1 MLHNLNPL
9 KLPLQGQQLI
19 EASAGTGKTYTLS
32 ALYLRLVLG
41 HQQLFDQG
49 ERILLPPDILV
60 MTFTEAATAELRE
73 RIRLRLQEAKFAFQQ
88 GSSSDPLLS
97 ALLNEFAPENYELCV
112 QKLSL
117 AIEWMDEAAIF
128 TIHGWASRML
138 RQHAFDSLSLFEQT
152 LVEDTHQLKLD
163 ACKRYWRQVYYAL
176 EPDAIR
182 AVQAWVTNPE
192 ALLALINDQKGKPE
206 ESLGSDW
213 LIEPRQALEP
223 WLEWQTQLAG
233 CFKQLQQRW
242 TDEVTALIQS
252 AKASKALKGN
262 SYQEG
267 WIKQLLNWLKTG
279 QNAPSLKQLTSVS
292 TGGFVTSNKG
302 SAPDHPAFDVM
313 ASYVRL
319 VQQEPDYQSALL
331 KHAQIEVNRLYQQA
345 KHQAGLFD
353 FDDLLHQLY
362 QALQG
367 EAGESLAQAIR
378 SQFPVALVDEFQDT
392 DPWQYGC
399 LMPLYQQRED
409 CLLLMIGDPK
419 QAIYRF
425 RGADMDTYL
434 RARKDALHHHTL
446 TQNFR
451 SSEFVIRAV
460 NQLFALAETH
470 PQGAFQFRQGEEN
483 PIAFVEV
490 SAGKQLP
497 GLKVAGQDQAA
508 ITLWAQEAGKCVT
521 KDSYLTVMSAQCAN
535 EIARLLGSADTGFAL
550 EEGLKPLEAKDIAVL
565 VRNRNEAVRIQQA
578 LREKRI
584 PSVYLSDKE
593 SVFSSEEALDVWR
606 WLQAVHEPESIS
618 AIRAA
623 LASRSFAF
631 SLAELD
637 SLRDNESAWDEW
649 VTRFRAWR
657 DTWQQQG
664 VLAMLYRLLHEQGIS
679 HYWQQQVEGERKLT
693 NLLHLAEV
701 LQQASLEREGRTALI
716 RWLASHISQPQVSTA
731 QEHLVRLESDASCI
745 TIITIHKSKGL
756 EYPLV
761 FLPFA
766 MSLGMNKRQV
776 TDEQERE
783 LDWQESIRLLY
794 VALTRASH
802 ALWLGVA
809 GLKSSANSAGFYES
823 ALGYLLSGDR
833 RGDDETLWA
842 EAFQPWLVQADALM
856 DWQPVEAIDVN
867 NELIDEMVSESVSSS
882 IAAQAVLLPKV
893 RHWPYWQLS
902 SYSRLTQQLN
912 AQRIS
917 ASEFRLLED
926 QTLER
931 QAVFDDD
938 SHSDLPLFQIS
949 AIETPWQ
956 SLPAGAGVGDLM
968 HLALEA
974 MLMES
979 PIEDTLF
986 WSSFWQQQLSSHHL
1000 PLTLEMNFHAWLT
1013 TLAAHPIRL
1022 ISSEPNNLDL
1032 GKLCKTQ
1039 RDGGLGEGLHYN
1051 DIQPIELNPS
1061 TNQEIEIGSLNKK
1074 QSALFRPSL
1083 SLNQLKQGVFCC
1095 EMGFTL
1101 PLSQTH
1107 SQAIDDCVSA
1117 MVLAGV
1123 ARPKLSY
1130 QRLGGLLTGFMDLI
1144 FEYDGR
1150 YYVLDYKTNKLMQG
1164 YDDWS
1169 CQQGILS
1176 HRYDVQAM
1184 LYVLALHRYL
1194 STRIANYD
1202 YDRHMGGAIYW
1213 FIRGADPLQPQ
1224 QGVWHCKPS
1233 LAELESLS
1241 HIFSSQSL

>member
-1 MLHNLNPL
+1 MLQNLNPL

-41 HQQLFDQG
+41 HEQLFDQG
-49 ERILLPPDILV
+49 KRILLPPDILV

-97 ALLNEFAPENYELCV
+97 ALLNEFVPENYELCV

-152 LVEDTHQLKLD
+152 LVEDTHQLKLA

-176 EPDAIR
+176 EPNAIR

-213 LIEPRQALEP
+213 VIEPSQALEP
-223 WLEWQTQLAG
+223 WLEWQAQLAG

-302 SAPDHPAFDVM
+302 IAPEHPAFDVM

-345 KHQAGLFD
+345 KQQAGLFD

-399 LMPLYQQRED
+399 LMPLYQQREN

-497 GLKVAGQDQAA
+497 SLKVAGQDQAA
-508 ITLWAQEAGKCVT
+508 ITLWAQEAGKCVS
-521 KDSYLTVMSAQCAN
+521 KDSYLTVMSAKCAN

-565 VRNRNEAVRIQQA
+565 VRNRNEAVTIQQA

-637 SLRDNESAWDEW
+637 SLRENESAWDEW

-664 VLAMLYRLLHEQGIS
+664 VLAMLYRMLHEQGIS

-701 LQQASLEREGRTALI
+701 LQQASLEREGRTSLI

-833 RGDDETLWA
+833 RGDDETQWA
-842 EAFQPWLVQADALM
+842 TAFKPWLAQAGVKCESL
-856 DWQPVEAIDVN
+856 VEATEEPTQQLAPHTSHLTSN
-867 NELIDEMVSESVSSS
+867 LI
-882 IAAQAVLLPKV
+882 VLLPKV
-893 RHWPYWQLS
+893 RHWPYWQVS
-902 SYSRLTQQLN
+902 SYSRLTQQLDV
-912 AQRIS
+912 QRIS

-931 QAVFDDD
+931 QAVLDDD
-938 SHSDLPLFQIS
+938 NHSELPLFQF
-949 AIETPWQ
+949 ATIETPWQ

-979 PIEDTLF
+979 PIDDTLF
-986 WSSFWQQQLSSHHL
+986 WSSFWQQQLSSHQL
-1000 PLTLEMNFHAWLT
+1000 PITLEMDFHTWLM
-1013 TLAAHPIRL
+1013 TLAEHPIRL
-1022 ISSEPNNLDL
+1022 VSSES
-1032 GKLCKTQ
+1032 
-1039 RDGGLGEGLHYN
+1039 
-1051 DIQPIELNPS
+1051 NPVQF
-1061 TNQEIEIGSLNKK
+1061 T
-1074 QSALFRPSL
+1074 
-1083 SLNQLKQGVFCC
+1083 LNQLSQGSFCC

-1101 PLSQTH
+1101 PLSQTY
-1107 SQAIDDCVSA
+1107 SQAIDECVSA
-1117 MVLAGV
+1117 MVLAGA

-1164 YDDWS
+1164 YDSWS
-1169 CQQGILS
+1169 CQQAILS

-1184 LYVLALHRYL
+1184 LYVLALHRHL
-1194 STRIANYD
+1194 STRLANYD